1 MKKKKKEKLFIPAAV
16 LAAVFLFTGC
26 LGEDGEVYGQEK
38 VLEYVNSICKEPCRL
53 EGKKL
58 VEENPDNMEY
68 YFRTQNR
75 DLSFQANS
83 FLSPVTI
90 DLSAPLYYTRGL
102 SCSYVQEVHNL
113 YREELEAVLQADQQY
128 LEEYGWIYLMSF
140 DDIDRTVDTI
150 LAADQVYRQELEYN
164 SEDFLK
170 ENPLTSIHLVW
181 QRSQQEAKDHE
192 TWVNMTNVGITGQNQ
207 KEELTKRL
215 GDLYAQLCVDGKIE
229 NAQDVPEEYLADK
242 HVSLLSVI
250 ELNGEEMLYDEEDN
264 PCGVYRLNTEDYKYC
279 WYNKELKSYML
290 VMDTGLLDDSMSYPM
305 INREYVKALGG
316 SYRAAVRDDAY
327 ISAWSIDGDTWTMK
341 TEYGDGSIQELQVEK
356 NGREIDLPYLTVE
369 EDSNVGATF
378 CAGVRAEDFCRLFDL
393 TYEVDEEQG
402 KIMFA
407 RAKG

>member
-192 TWVNMTNVGITGQNQ
+192 TWVNMTDVGITGQNQ

-341 TEYGDGSIQELQVEK
+341 TEYGDGSIQELQV
-356 NGREIDLPYLTVE
+356 
-369 EDSNVGATF
+369 
-378 CAGVRAEDFCRLFDL
+378 
-393 TYEVDEEQG
+393 
-402 KIMFA
+402 
-407 RAKG
+407 